1 MRWTEQ
7 DVPNQ
12 EGKIAVV
19 TGANSGLGFETA
31 RVLAAKGAHVV
42 LACRNQT
49 KGEAALER
57 IQKAHPEASVQLSSL
72 DLQSL
77 DSIRAFVAAFKQ
89 EHARL
94 DILVNNAGIMMTPLN
109 KTQDGFESQIGTNHF
124 GHFALTGL
132 LIDSLIAAPSARI
145 VSVSSV
151 AHKFGKIDFD
161 NLNAE
166 KSYNKIGAYGQSK
179 LANLLFTYE
188 LARWVEAKG
197 LPITVA
203 ASHPGWTATNLQND
217 VGWIR
222 FLNPI
227 FAMTPVQGAMPS
239 VYAATADDVKGG
251 EYFGP
256 DGWFE
261 WRGGPTRVKS
271 TKRSHDRDVAKRLWD
286 VSEALT
292 GVRFEAKRAQ
302 PATRVQPN

>member
-1 MRWTEQ
+1 MRWTEK
-7 DVPNQ
+7 DVPSQ
-12 EGKIAVV
+12 EGKIAIV

-42 LACRNQT
+42 LACRNAE
-49 KGEAALER
+49 KGRAAEARILE
-57 IQKAHPEASVQLSSL
+57 AHPEASVQLASL

-77 DSIRAFVAAFKQ
+77 ASIRQFAADFRQ
-89 EHARL
+89 QHPRL
-94 DILVNNAGIMMTPLN
+94 DVLVNNAGIMMTPLS

-124 GHFALTGL
+124 GHFALTGSL
-132 LIDSLIAAPSARI
+132 LPALLAAPAPRV

-166 KSYNKIGAYGQSK
+166 KRYGKISAYGQSK

-188 LARWVEAKG
+188 LGRWAQSKG
-197 LPITVA
+197 LNLTAV

-227 FAMTPVQGAMPS
+227 FAMTPLQGAMPS
-239 VYAATADDVKGG
+239 LYGATAEDVKSG

-256 DGWFE
+256 DGLLE

-271 TKRSHDRDVAKRLWD
+271 TKRSHDLEVAKRLWD
-286 VSEALT
+286 VSERLT
-292 GVRFEAKRAQ
+292 GVRFEVPMAQ
-302 PATRVQPN
+302 PLRAAAN

>member
-42 LACRNQT
+42 LACRNET
-49 KGEAALER
+49 KGRAALEQ

-77 DSIRAFVAAFKQ
+77 ESIRAFVAAFKQ
-89 EHARL
+89 QHARL
-94 DILVNNAGIMMTPLN
+94 DILVNNAGIMMTPLS

-132 LIDSLIAAPSARI
+132 LMESLIAAPSARI

-166 KSYNKIGAYGQSK
+166 KRYNKIAAYGQSK

-188 LARWVEAKG
+188 LARWVDAKG

-256 DGWFE
+256 DGFFE
-261 WRGGPTRVKS
+261 WRGGPTLVKS
-271 TKRSHDRDVAKRLWD
+271 NKRSHNGEVAKRLWD

-302 PATRVQPN
+302 TATHAQPN

>member
-7 DVPNQ
+7 DVPSQ
-12 EGKIAVV
+12 EGKIAIV

-42 LACRNQT
+42 LACRNAD
-49 KGEAALER
+49 KGRAAEAR
-57 IQKAHPEASVQLSSL
+57 IREAHPEASVQLASL

-77 DSIRAFVAAFKQ
+77 DSIRRFAADFRQ
-89 EHARL
+89 QHPRL
-94 DILVNNAGIMMTPLN
+94 DILINNAGIMMTPLK
-109 KTQDGFESQIGTNHF
+109 KTVDGFESQMGTNHF
-124 GHFALTGL
+124 GHFALTGSL
-132 LIDSLIAAPSARI
+132 LPALLAAPAPRV

-151 AHKFGKIDFD
+151 GHKVGKIDFD

-166 KSYNKIGAYGQSK
+166 KSYSKIGAYCQSK

-188 LARWVEAKG
+188 LARWAESKG
-197 LPITVA
+197 LPLKVV

-227 FAMTPVQGAMPS
+227 FAMTPLQGAMPS
-239 VYAATADDVKGG
+239 LYGATADDVKSA

-256 DGWFE
+256 DGWLE
-261 WRGGPTRVKS
+261 WRGGPARVKS
-271 TKRSHDRDVAKRLWD
+271 TKRSHDEQVAKRLWD
-286 VSEALT
+286 VSERLT
-292 GVRFEAKRAQ
+292 GVRFEVPLAQ
-302 PATRVQPN
+302 PLQAAAN